1 MPNHIT
7 NLIKL
12 DGDRKQI
19 AKMLETI
26 KNDEL
31 GIGTVSFEKII
42 PMPEDIYRGNLGK
55 KERELYGDR
64 NWYDWCRANW
74 GTKWDA
80 YGYEGGRDY
89 SKSNPLEFL
98 TAWSAPHPVI
108 QKLSEMFPEIEITHE
123 WADEDIGMN
132 CGRHSYLGGERT
144 EEYYPESEVDRIQF
158 AARVMEIDP
167 QDYGLYLNAS
177 ETGYI
182 SMPDEDF
189 ELIEIADQT
198 ALYSENRYRNA
209 DIPSG
214 LQYYQLRETDDGE
227 RFATLERN
235 VSVNFGGTVI
245 TKEPIDLGKEGYLVL
260 TDETSPNFLG
270 ETCDMESYIADAYE
284 QKEEMELEVN

>member
-1 MPNHIT
+1 MPNHVT
-7 NLIKL
+7 NLITL
-12 DGDRKQI
+12 NGDRKQI
-19 AKMLETI
+19 AEMLEAI
-26 KNDEL
+26 KNDKL

-42 PMPEDIYRGNLGK
+42 PMPEDIYRGNLSQ
-55 KERELYGDR
+55 KEKELYGDR

-74 GTKWDA
+74 GTKWNA
-80 YGYEGGRDY
+80 YGYEDGFDY
-89 SKSNPLEFL
+89 SQSNPLEFL
-98 TAWSAPHPVI
+98 TAWSAPHPVM

-158 AARVMEIDP
+158 AARVMEVDP

-177 ETGYI
+177 ESGYI

-189 ELIEIADQT
+189 ELIEIAGQT
-198 ALYSENRYRNA
+198 ALFSENRYRNA

-214 LQYYQLRETDDGE
+214 LQYYQLRESDDGKG
-227 RFATLERN
+227 FATLERN

-245 TKEPIDLGKEGYLVL
+245 TKEPIDLGKDGYLVL
-260 TDETSPNFLG
+260 ADETSPNFLG

-284 QKEEMELEVN
+284 QNEGMEVSQL